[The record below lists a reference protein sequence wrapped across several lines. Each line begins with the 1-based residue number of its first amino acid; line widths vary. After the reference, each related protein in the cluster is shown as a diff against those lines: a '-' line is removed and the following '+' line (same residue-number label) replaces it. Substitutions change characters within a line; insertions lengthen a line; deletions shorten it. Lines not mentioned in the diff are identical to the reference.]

1 MGNTLIIVACI
12 VIIALDIFAMKTLVG
27 KKEEKKPSERK
38 RKKPRATKEI
48 NRGNMGRL
56 RESIRAYSKKRKK
69 QVKRDSIWKM

>member
-38 RKKPRATKEI
+38 RKKPRAAKEI
-48 NRGNMGRL
+48 NRGNMGRF
-56 RESIRAYSKKRKK
+56 RESIRAYSKKRKNK
-69 QVKRDSIWKM
+69 

>member
-56 RESIRAYSKKRKK
+56 REGIRAYRNKRKNK
-69 QVKRDSIWKM
+69 

>member
-1 MGNTLIIVACI
+1 MENTLIIVACI

-38 RKKPRATKEI
+38 RKEQRATKEI

-56 RESIRAYSKKRKK
+56 RESIRAYSKKRKNK
-69 QVKRDSIWKM
+69 

>member
-38 RKKPRATKEI
+38 RKEQRATKEI
-48 NRGNMGRL
+48 NRSNMGRL
-56 RESIRAYSKKRKK
+56 RESIRAYSKKRKNK
-69 QVKRDSIWKM
+69 

>member
-38 RKKPRATKEI
+38 RKEQRATKEI
-48 NRGNMGRL
+48 NRSNMGRF
-56 RESIRAYSKKRKK
+56 RESLRAYRKKRKNK
-69 QVKRDSIWKM
+69 